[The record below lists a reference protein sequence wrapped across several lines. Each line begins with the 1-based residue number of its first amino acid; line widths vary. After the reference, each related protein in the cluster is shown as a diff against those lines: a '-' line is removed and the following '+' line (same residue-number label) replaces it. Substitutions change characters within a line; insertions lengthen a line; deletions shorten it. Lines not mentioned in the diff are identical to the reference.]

1 MTPRPNRAEPLS
13 PVFND
18 PDVLEL
24 GRDQA
29 VEPAFD
35 PDQWAESR
43 AEAHGAGG
51 RQVLAATLIVLAAL
65 WLAFTAWSA
74 GRALPGQPLRSPQI
88 APRGAVAAGPLALP
102 RLARLVF
109 RRTRRKEAE

>member
-1 MTPRPNRAEPLS
+1 MTPSPKRAEPLS
-13 PVFND
+13 PVFNE
-18 PDVLEL
+18 PGILEL
-24 GRDQA
+24 GSDLA

-65 WLAFTAWSA
+65 WLALTAWSA
-74 GRALPGQPLRSPQI
+74 GRALAGQPLGSPQI
-88 APRGAVAAGPLALP
+88 AQWVAVAAGPLALLG
-102 RLARLVF
+102 LAW
-109 RRTRRKEAE
+109 